1 MKSGA
6 EFMRGFGK
14 SHAKS
19 NSPSKMS
26 RPRGR
31 KFNLQR
37 QREFNQLIRP
47 QSLIVFEIKDE
58 TEVEIVQSSKK
69 IKVMEQEA
77 RTNADGDVE
86 IDLDPVMVEKEVI
99 IETVEVGIQSDEID
113 VEYLMNVIKRKI
125 EENKE
130 KNSSGGVNKQ
140 TRVEMQR

>member
-1 MKSGA
+1 M
-6 EFMRGFGK
+6 
-14 SHAKS
+14 
-19 NSPSKMS
+19 
-26 RPRGR
+26 
-31 KFNLQR
+31 
-37 QREFNQLIRP
+37 
-47 QSLIVFEIKDE
+47 
-58 TEVEIVQSSKK
+58 EIVQSSKK